1 MGDWFQEAIVRTGR
15 LPLFCFFCGFVAAFL
30 FIRFSVRAIRAQ
42 VRWWPGNVQP
52 GGVHVHHVVPGVL
65 LMLIGGVGGLA
76 IPPGRMGWLSTAAA
90 VFGIGSALVLDE
102 FAVILHLDDVYWKE
116 AGRTSID
123 AVFAAIA
130 ITGLI
135 LLRVSPVGVSD
146 LHAVRNLYPGV
157 LGWLLGTGYAVGN
170 LVFVVVTLLKGKIW
184 TGLVGIFVPGLAV
197 VGAVRLSRPGAPW
210 ARWRYRNRPRSTARA
225 QRREARVRR
234 PLIRVKIAFQELVS
248 GKHDLPDEP
257 PRASRLP
264 TPALLARPDHPAGPP
279 EHTGPEHVATPEH
292 QQRGTGALPGRR
304 S

>member
-42 VRWWPGNVQP
+42 VRWWPGNVKP
-52 GGVHVHHVVPGVL
+52 GGIHVHHVVPGVL
-65 LMLIGGVGGLA
+65 LMLVGGVGGLA
-76 IPPGRMGWLSTAAA
+76 IPPGRAGWLSTAAA

-116 AGRTSID
+116 AGRASID

-130 ITGLI
+130 LTGLI
-135 LLRVSPVGVSD
+135 LLRVSPVGVND
-146 LHAVRNLYPGV
+146 LHTVRNLYPGV
-157 LGWLLGTGYAVGN
+157 VGWLLGTGYAVGN

-184 TGLVGIFVPGLAV
+184 TGLVGVFVPGLAV
-197 VGAVRLSRPGAPW
+197 VGAVRLSRPNAPW

-234 PLIRVKIAFQELVS
+234 PLIRAKIAFQELVS

-257 PRASRLP
+257 PRPSESTAP
-264 TPALLARPDHPAGPP
+264 GDPVGPD
-279 EHTGPEHVATPEH
+279 EHTGGRHGAMPEHE
-292 QQRGTGALPGRR
+292 QRTGTGALHGHH